1 MVQNTP
7 QGTPNPL
14 QKYFRTPAI
23 YVKLPSGGRGYPAGT
38 IDMPE
43 NGELPVYPM
52 TAMDEVL
59 ARTPDA
65 LYNGSAT
72 VDVFKSCV
80 PNIKEPWNI
89 LQSDVDLLLLAIRVA
104 SYGHEMDMNS
114 TCPNDKCKQENS
126 FTVDLRV
133 LIDSIQNPNY
143 DKSFQI
149 DDLIIYFK
157 SLNYREL
164 NQNSIAQFQEQKAL
178 AVSESEDLDDV
189 QRADLLRKSLESLTR
204 LTLESLTQ
212 SIDHIRVGD
221 TVVNDPKQILEF
233 LQNAKKEIFEPMRDH
248 LAKIRT
254 ESQLKPVSITCPEC
268 GNKYEQPFV
277 LDQSNFFV

>member
-89 LQSDVDLLLLAIRVA
+89 LQSDVDLLLLAIRIA
-104 SYGHEMDMNS
+104 SYCLLYTSPSPRDLS
-114 TCPNDKCKQENS
+114 TSRMPS
-126 FTVDLRV
+126 
-133 LIDSIQNPNY
+133 S
-143 DKSFQI
+143 
-149 DDLIIYFK
+149 
-157 SLNYREL
+157 
-164 NQNSIAQFQEQKAL
+164 A
-178 AVSESEDLDDV
+178 
-189 QRADLLRKSLESLTR
+189 
-204 LTLESLTQ
+204 
-212 SIDHIRVGD
+212 
-221 TVVNDPKQILEF
+221 
-233 LQNAKKEIFEPMRDH
+233 
-248 LAKIRT
+248 
-254 ESQLKPVSITCPEC
+254 
-268 GNKYEQPFV
+268 
-277 LDQSNFFV
+277 